1 MRKIPFLCS
10 LLAVAI
16 HIAPAEAQQTDN
28 STLPQQFLLP
38 SQSSVYNQHGL
49 SLPSAPTVH
58 GSDIVRG
65 AGGVSCQSSVSNGG
79 AYFDAGLINS
89 EDMFDRGATAA
100 YGRVVI
106 PLGKKAERLDCNK
119 LYELEIRRLEME
131 LEIMRMSGAAMA
143 SSADLLQLRQQR
155 EAPPPPPQ
163 PAPAV
168 QPTAPVIK
176 ATVPEKK
183 TPDAAFRVINDEP
196 IIVETFPE
204 TNVIAEPGDDPE
216 EQVEACNCSDP
227 AFSEFRGL
235 R

>member
-1 MRKIPFLCS
+1 MRKISFLCGF
-10 LLAVAI
+10 LIAAPF
-16 HIAPAEAQQTDN
+16 IAPAFAWQTDN
-28 STLPQQFLLP
+28 GPLPQQFLLP

-65 AGGVSCQSSVSNGG
+65 AGGISCQSSVSNGG

-89 EDMFDRGATAA
+89 EDMFDRGAMAA

-143 SSADLLQLRQQR
+143 SSADLMQLRQQTQ
-155 EAPPPPPQ
+155 PQ
-163 PAPAV
+163 PTVPAAQPQSASPAPTVSAPA
-168 QPTAPVIK
+168 PEEKTAP
-176 ATVPEKK
+176 AT
-183 TPDAAFRVINDEP
+183 FRVINNDP
-196 IIVETFPE
+196 IVVPTQPE
-204 TNVIAEPGDDPE
+204 TASDTPPTEEPAAE
-216 EQVEACNCSDP
+216 VEACNCTPP
-227 AFSEFRGL
+227 AYAEYRGL